1 MTTRMNQNEAPG
13 GLPADPDAITALLR
27 DARYASGQVRD
38 LLWLL
43 YEHKKLAGEDGLHAA
58 ILACLEY
65 LEDQEGAI
73 NTMMPLIGVCS
84 DGEPLAV
91 RPA

>member
-1 MTTRMNQNEAPG
+1 MTNRMNQDEARC

-38 LLWLL
+38 LLRLL
-43 YEHKKLAGEDGLHAA
+43 YEHKKLAGEDGLHAV

-65 LEDQEGAI
+65 LDDQEGAI
-73 NTMMPLIGVCS
+73 NTMMPLIGVRS